1 MITLEFL
8 RSYKIF
14 GFAIFDLTVSYLG
27 IYLLALFLSKIFL
40 LIRLDIPRSSW
51 LYFTLPL
58 SILVHILVGQYTPM
72 TKEILDPS
80 GHYFLKVFLLILL
93 ILGIS
98 GIKIR
103 S

>member
-1 MITLEFL
+1 MFTLEFL

-14 GFAIFDLTVSYLG
+14 GFAIFDLTVSLLG
-27 IYLLALFLSKIFL
+27 ISFLSPLLSKLFL

-51 LYFTLPL
+51 LYFTLPIG
-58 SILVHILVGQYTPM
+58 ILAHMLTRNCTPM
-72 TKEILDPS
+72 TQAILDPS
-80 GHYFLKVFLLILL
+80 GHYFLKVFLLILI

-98 GIKIR
+98 GIRIR